1 MEHTDTTEMLLVIS
15 DVVKPEDVKNK
26 IMEHREQ
33 NAKRVLVRPVD
44 ENRVVVTAEYPQ
56 TPQEMIEYFN

>member
-1 MEHTDTTEMLLVIS
+1 MEHTDTTEILLVIS
-15 DVVKPEDVKNK
+15 DVVKPEEVNRK

-56 TPQEMIEYFN
+56 TLQETIEYFN